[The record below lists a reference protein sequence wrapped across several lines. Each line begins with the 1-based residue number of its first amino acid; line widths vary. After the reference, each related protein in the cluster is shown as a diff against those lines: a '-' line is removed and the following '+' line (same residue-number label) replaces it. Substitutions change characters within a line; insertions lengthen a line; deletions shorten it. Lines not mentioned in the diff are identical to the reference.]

1 MKNLFIRVFEF
12 YRQGFASMTVGR
24 TLWLVIAIKVAI
36 IFLVLKLWLFPNY
49 LNTNYDTDAER
60 SGAVRSSL
68 IKK

>member
-1 MKNLFIRVFEF
+1 MKNWFIRVFEF

>member
-1 MKNLFIRVFEF
+1 MKNWIIRVYEF

-36 IFLVLKLWLFPNY
+36 IFLVLKLWFFPNY
-49 LNTNYDTDAER
+49 LNTEFDTDAER
-60 SGAVRSSL
+60 SDAVRASL

>member
-1 MKNLFIRVFEF
+1 MKNWFIRVFEF

-49 LNTNYDTDAER
+49 LNANYDTDAER

>member
-1 MKNLFIRVFEF
+1 MKNWMLRVYEF

-49 LNTNYDTDAER
+49 LNTEYDSDAER

-68 IKK
+68 IHK